1 MSNPLYQM
9 MGTPTPMDQLSQI
22 KSNPL
27 AFIRRAG
34 YNIPEGIGS
43 PQQMIQYLVQS
54 GQIPQAKLNQAQS
67 MANMFFRR

>member
-27 AFIRRAG
+27 GFIRRAG